1 MWMVISIIVVI
12 AIIVVVRVQD
22 KHKSNTDSQL
32 LENLMGDNTSMGRH
46 AVAYNF
52 DIVGE
57 QSYQKNLSKIA
68 GKKEEKSK
76 FIQCHAN
83 VSSEPFNKYDK
94 NAIKVE
100 INGLLVGY
108 ISKNEAAQLAGR
120 VINKTV
126 PAVINGG
133 WKDQDSTGSYGVRL
147 AINSVYDLV

>member
-1 MWMVISIIVVI
+1 MWVIIGIIVVI
-12 AIIVVVRVQD
+12 AIIVAVKLQD
-22 KHKSNTDSQL
+22 KHKSDTDAQL
-32 LENLMGDNTSMGRH
+32 LKNLMGDNTSMSGK

-57 QSYQKNLSKIA
+57 QAYQKNLSKIA

-76 FIQCHAN
+76 FMRCHAK
-83 VSSEPFNKYDK
+83 VSSDPFNKYDK

-108 ISKNEAAQLAGR
+108 ISKNQAAQLAGR

-133 WKDQDSTGSYGVRL
+133 WKDSDSTGSYGVRL